1 MRPVPPTPAVIL
13 PSDRDV
19 MPLKTPWRGGWF
31 SPHLVRFRQSS
42 ERRKMELKENGF
54 QLHSWRRPWGPSSK
68 AGPAAAP
75 AVGSPAL
82 LLPHLM
88 AADLGAPGSGA
99 SACGSTRLP
108 SLHPSRKRN
117 QKMTMTRSMG
127 FALGLPGSKPSP
139 TGQGRFFQDKS
150 LNHFPVSSSM
160 RWG

>member
-1 MRPVPPTPAVIL
+1 MRLVPPTPAVIL
-13 PSDRDV
+13 PSDHGV
-19 MPLKTPWRGGWF
+19 MPLKTGGWF
-31 SPHLVRFRQSS
+31 SPHLLRFRQSS
-42 ERRKMELKENGF
+42 EGRKMEIKENGF
-54 QLHSWRRPWGPSSK
+54 QQDSWRRPWGPPSK

-82 LLPHLM
+82 LLPCLV
-88 AADLGAPGSGA
+88 AAGLGMPGSGA

-117 QKMTMTRSMG
+117 QKRTMIRSMR
-127 FALGLPGSKPSP
+127 FALRLPGSKSSP
-139 TGQGRFFQDKS
+139 TGQGCFSQDKS